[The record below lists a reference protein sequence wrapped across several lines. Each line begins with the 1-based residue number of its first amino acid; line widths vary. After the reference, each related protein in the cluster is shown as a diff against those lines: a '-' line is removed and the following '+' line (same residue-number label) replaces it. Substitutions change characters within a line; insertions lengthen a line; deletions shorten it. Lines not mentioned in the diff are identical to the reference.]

1 MNSKEEKQLVSSR
14 WNDCSTMSIIH
25 TPTEEERK
33 KATDEMVDNLIK
45 NIKKFADNEREDEG
59 KEEGQISLIIIH
71 VYNRMP
77 FNENI
82 EWHFFVLNAIV
93 RIDTI
98 YKCW

>member
-1 MNSKEEKQLVSSR
+1 
-14 WNDCSTMSIIH
+14 
-25 TPTEEERK
+25 
-33 KATDEMVDNLIK
+33 MVDNLIK

-82 EWHFFVLNAIV
+82 EWHFFLF
-93 RIDTI
+93 
-98 YKCW
+98 